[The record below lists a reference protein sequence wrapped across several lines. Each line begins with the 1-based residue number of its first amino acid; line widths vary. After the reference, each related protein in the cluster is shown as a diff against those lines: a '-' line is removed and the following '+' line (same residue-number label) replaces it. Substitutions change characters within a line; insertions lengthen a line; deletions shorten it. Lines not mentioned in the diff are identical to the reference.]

1 MKVLFMANI
10 PSPYRVDF
18 FNELGKYCDLTVTF
32 EGKTATDRDEKWK
45 AAESQNFKAIFMNGI
60 RTKSDQFLCVEII
73 KIIKTGFD
81 HIILGG
87 YSTPTAM
94 LAIEYMRIKHIPFW
108 MEADGGLISNDNRL
122 KYKIKRHFI
131 SAASGWFSSGKM
143 TTEYLT
149 HYGADKSKVHV
160 YPFTSLK
167 AADILP
173 AVPNSEEKMR
183 LRKKLGM
190 GGKVILTV
198 GRFSYMKGYGKG
210 FDVLMNAMTSC
221 PKDCSLYIVGDE
233 PTPEF
238 VDLKKKLKLDNV
250 FFVGF
255 KTKEELKDYYMAA
268 DIFCLQTRG
277 DVWGLVV
284 NEAMACG
291 LPVITTNKCVAGLEL
306 IQDESDGYVVDAEDC
321 HAVADRITYLVSQ
334 PLLLQNMSHQ
344 ALETIREYTIEKM
357 ASAHEKI
364 LANSG
369 RNTA

>member
-32 EGKTATDRDEKWK
+32 EGRTATDRDEKWR
-45 AAESQNFKAIFMNGI
+45 AAEYQNFKAIFMNGI

-94 LAIEYMRIKHIPFW
+94 LAIEYMRMKHIPFW

-210 FDVLMNAMTSC
+210 FDVLMNAMISC

-238 VDLKKKLKLDNV
+238 VDLKKKLKLDNI

-277 DVWGLVV
+277 DVWGLVI
-284 NEAMACG
+284 NEAMANG
-291 LPVITTNKCVAGLEL
+291 LPVITTDKCVAGLEL
-306 IQDESDGYVVDAEDC
+306 VENNVNGYIVPAEDVK
-321 HAVADRITYLVSQ
+321 ALSEKISSILDNNSQ
-334 PLLLQNMSHQ
+334 RNAM
-344 ALETIREYTIEKM
+344 ANKCLEKIRNYTIEDM
-357 ASAHEKI
+357 AKAHIQVLPRGE
-364 LANSG
+364 SDE
-369 RNTA
+369 